1 MKTKYLAHQFI
12 RTIGRAARIL
22 VAGTVLLLLAAA
34 ALQGLHP
41 IVASAATSFL
51 FTGNCP
57 VGVEPSHSKWT
68 IPCNWSPE
76 GVPGPND
83 DAILMPQPPFTQ
95 LVTGIPAGTV
105 VHGLT
110 LGPGG
115 TLGGTLFDEP
125 VGDLTV
131 TATFNW
137 TGGGLVVPLTVPG
150 GGAVSISGADA
161 HPINAR
167 LPGAGVVNLSATATL
182 AVPRHCRGFDLPPRI
197 ISARW

>member
-22 VAGTVLLLLAAA
+22 VAGTMLLLLAAA

-76 GVPGPND
+76 GVPCPND

-95 LVTGIPAGTV
+95 LGTGIPAGPV

-115 TLGGTLFDEP
+115 TLGGTLFGEP

-137 TGGGLVVPLTVPG
+137 TGGRLVGPFTVP
-150 GGAVSISGADA
+150 VRSTVNISRADTTTTT
-161 HPINAR
+161 PR
-167 LPGAGVVNLSATATL
+167 LPRTSGLNLASTN
-182 AVPRHCRGFDLPPRI
+182 
-197 ISARW
+197 